1 MKFKLRNYF
10 FSLRKKKYF
19 SFTKQQF
26 NSLLFRIHR
35 EKKNII
41 GTYWAIN
48 NEVDL
53 SILNKILFKK
63 NKTLALPFIN
73 SKNEMEFKIWRK
85 QDCLQLNKF
94 GIAQTFKKSE
104 TVFPNIILTP
114 LLAFNNFRYRLG
126 YGSGYYDK
134 YFNNLSKNNRKFTTI
149 GIGFSFQKTN
159 KFTAHNLDF
168 PLDNIFTEKGF
179 LN

>member
-73 SKNEMEFKIWRK
+73 SKNEM
-85 QDCLQLNKF
+85 
-94 GIAQTFKKSE
+94 
-104 TVFPNIILTP
+104 
-114 LLAFNNFRYRLG
+114 
-126 YGSGYYDK
+126 
-134 YFNNLSKNNRKFTTI
+134 
-149 GIGFSFQKTN
+149 
-159 KFTAHNLDF
+159 
-168 PLDNIFTEKGF
+168 
-179 LN
+179 